1 MKPPSRDNPI
11 RLTRR
16 AFVGCGL
23 AAGVAGLTACTDRQS
38 PVGFAMETAPSRQL
52 NYPIEPYKLMYAGL
66 KERDYRVPPVPYER
80 MDPDN
85 LRQIV
90 HDPTVEPK
98 GTIVIDEQSNYLYLI
113 LGDRKALRYGI
124 AFGDRYR
131 RWSGPCHVR
140 RRERWPEQR
149 TRSKFDRLEGHVA
162 QQISDKEGATHPPY
176 GSRALYIFQGSTD
189 TELVIH
195 GTSRWGR
202 IGGPAPLGSI
212 LMVNQDVIDLYE
224 RTHTGTR
231 VVIV

>member
-1 MKPPSRDNPI
+1 M
-11 RLTRR
+11 TRR
-16 AFVGCGL
+16 AFIGCGL
-23 AAGVAGLTACTDRQS
+23 VSGLAGVTACTDRQS

-52 NYPIEPYKLMYAGL
+52 NYPIESYKLMYAGL
-66 KERDYRVPPVPYER
+66 KEKTYRVPPVPYQR

-98 GTIVIDEQSNYLYLI
+98 GTIVIDEHSNYLYLI

-140 RRERWPEQR
+140 RRERWPNWYPR
-149 TRSKFDRLEGHVA
+149 GKFDRLEGHVA
-162 QQISDKEGATHPPY
+162 QEATDKERDDQNPY
-176 GSRALYIFQGSTD
+176 GSRALYIYQGSTD

-195 GTSRWGR
+195 GTSRWAS

-212 LMVNQDVIDLYE
+212 LMLNQDVIDLYE